1 MATYKNII
9 AWQKAVDLADAT
21 YRAVRSFPKSELF
34 GLSAQMRSAAISI
47 ASNIAEG
54 RGRGTDRDYRSF
66 LIRARG
72 SLFELETQIQIA
84 ARLELIDAATG
95 ASLLALSAEVG
106 KKLGS
111 LIRYLGG
118 QPSKG

>member
-1 MATYKNII
+1 MATYTNII
-9 AWQKAVDLADAT
+9 AWQKAVELADAV
-21 YRAVRSFPKSELF
+21 YSAVHSFPKSELF
-34 GLSAQMRSAAISI
+34 GLSAQMRSAAVSI

-72 SLFELETQIQIA
+72 SLFELETQIHIA
-84 ARLELIDAATG
+84 ARQQLIDAETVAT
-95 ASLLALSAEVG
+95 LLARSAEVG

-111 LIRYLGG
+111 LIRYLSG
-118 QPSKG
+118 